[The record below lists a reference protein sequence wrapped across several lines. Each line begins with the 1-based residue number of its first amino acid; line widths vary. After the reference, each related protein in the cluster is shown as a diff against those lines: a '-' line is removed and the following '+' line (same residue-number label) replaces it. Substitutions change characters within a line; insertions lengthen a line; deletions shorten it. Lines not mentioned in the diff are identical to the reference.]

1 MIMKIFNFIRNSLAI
16 FGAFMLSMMIL
27 GIITAE

>member
-1 MIMKIFNFIRNSLAI
+1 MKNIFNFIRNSLAI